1 MEIKKRKKYS
11 KEFKEDVVNILK
23 TGDKRVSVLSRELDI
38 AEGII
43 YRWYKKSEGK
53 NEKVTEKVGDQDK
66 EIRELRKKLAE
77 TEEERDILKKAVS
90 IFSKQGK
97 SK

>member
-43 YRWYKKSEGK
+43 YRWYKKSEGT

>member
-1 MEIKKRKKYS
+1 MDVKKRKKYS
-11 KEFKEDVVNILK
+11 KEFKEDVLNILK
-23 TGDKRVSVLSRELDI
+23 TGEKSVSVLSRELDI

-43 YRWYKKSEGK
+43 YRWYKQIEGK
-53 NEKVTEKVGDQDK
+53 KEKVTEKVSDQDK

-77 TEEERDILKKAVS
+77 TEEERDILKKALS

>member
-1 MEIKKRKKYS
+1 MDIKIRKRYS
-11 KEFKEDVVNILK
+11 KEFKEDVVNMLK
-23 TGDKRVSVLSRELDI
+23 TGEKSVSVLSRELDI

-53 NEKVTEKVGDQDK
+53 NEMVTEKVGDQDK

-77 TEEERDILKKAVS
+77 IEEERDILKKAVS
-90 IFSKQGK
+90 IFSRQGK